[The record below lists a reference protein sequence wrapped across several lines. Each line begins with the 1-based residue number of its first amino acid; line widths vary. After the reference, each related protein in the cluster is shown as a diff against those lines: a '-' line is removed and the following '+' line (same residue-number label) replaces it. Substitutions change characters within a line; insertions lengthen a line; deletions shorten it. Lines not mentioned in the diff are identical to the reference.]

1 MLSLQATIS
10 LDAAAPSTRADA
22 LSLIRWDVHVDW
34 HERHECVSSSCS
46 LSSSSAPTLTRLVQ
60 VPQVGDPARDHADR
74 RRCVRPL
81 FLIPPASCTP
91 RLTRP
96 LSQHVREPVR
106 LLPALDAPQH
116 DVAARAVRGVRC
128 ACLSLSLSLSL
139 PSPSPSSTETRTSCT
154 QGTASPTSPS
164 SGTALRSSTTAS
176 TATRARGAPCGS
188 HSFARRLSP
197 TPSRTRART
206 SSPSPVRPPVSR
218 SRRQRVVRG

>member
-128 ACLSLSLSLSL
+128 ACLSLSLSRSL
-139 PSPSPSSTETRTSCT
+139 LP
-154 QGTASPTSPS
+154 
-164 SGTALRSSTTAS
+164 L
-176 TATRARGAPCGS
+176 RARLRLARL
-188 HSFARRLSP
+188 ARRAPLRRRLRVRVRRCAHQRQQVRP
-197 TPSRTRART
+197 RVRGEHLAALTPSRGDYPRRRAG
-206 SSPSPVRPPVSR
+206 PGHAQVLL
-218 SRRQRVVRG
+218 RRCVLLSLARAASASCAAD